1 MRASNLARS
10 AKCFVISRLERC
22 YASSLPSL
30 KRSRA
35 IEGFDCPQESL
46 FVRSEAFIVAIIMA
60 IIVVFVKITEY
71 ALR

>member
-46 FVRSEAFIVAIIMA
+46 FVRSEAIIVA

>member
-1 MRASNLARS
+1 MRASNLATS

-22 YASSLPSL
+22 YASSLPLL
-30 KRSRA
+30 KRSQA

-46 FVRSEAFIVAIIMA
+46 FVRSEAIIVA